1 MKFTYRY
8 GIFES
13 NSSSTH
19 SMVIGMEDDFEKWR
33 TGELLYYTSY
43 ELPKGFYTKEE
54 AITEIKDDPYYRN
67 NDFDS
72 MDEDELKEYLY
83 DYGFVDY
90 DQFCD
95 NEYLETDYNT
105 FVTPKGEKVCV
116 ICKYGYDG

>member
-1 MKFTYRY
+1 MLINVRQ

-19 SMVIGMEDDFEKWR
+19 SMVVGMEDDFKKWEV
-33 TGELLYYTSY
+33 GELLYYRSY
-43 ELPKGFYTKEE
+43 NYPKGFYTKEE
-54 AITEIKDDPYYRN
+54 AITKLKSSSYYHR
-67 NDFDS
+67 DFDN
-72 MDEDELKEYLY
+72 MDEDELMEYLY

-105 FVTPKGEKVCV
+105 FTTPKGEK
-116 ICKYGYDG
+116 ICIICEYGYDG